1 MADVYMPQVAFSLTI
16 AYGILYLRAS
26 LWGRLFDS
34 GDRMEVDIWV
44 GIREAVLLS
53 MVLYWYQCKEISK
66 EIENKYLETFE

>member
-1 MADVYMPQVAFSLTI
+1 MADVYIPQVAFSITI

-26 LWGRLFDS
+26 LWGGLFAS

-53 MVLYWYQCKEISK
+53 VVLYWYQCKRQVKKLKTS
-66 EIENKYLETFE
+66 T